1 MMRTTFLKHAITS
14 AVVSATVVLVAAGIA
29 SAHVDPDPLAMEAG
43 TTGEVAF
50 TIEHGCD
57 GSPTTDLKF
66 EIPDSVTDVA
76 PVAKD
81 GWTATVTGNVLEFKG
96 GPLPADQE
104 DQFAITMTAPAEAGE
119 ARFPVIQ
126 TCEQGEL
133 AWIEIPAE
141 GAAEPEHP
149 APTLKITAGPPTAED
164 LTPEEEGASADAET
178 ASTETASTEVAATGD
193 TIAVVATAVAAPA
206 DSDDSSNTGAI
217 VTVVIG
223 AAIVVVGGV
232 FLARRK
238 KRSAPAE
245 PKS

>member
-1 MMRTTFLKHAITS
+1 MRTTLIKHAIMS
-14 AVVSATVVLVAAGIA
+14 AVASATVLLAAGGIA

-43 TTGEVAF
+43 TTGTVAF

-66 EIPDSVTDVA
+66 EIPDGVTGVT
-76 PVAKD
+76 PVDKD
-81 GWTATVTGNVLEFKG
+81 GWTATVTGNVVEFTG
-96 GPLPADQE
+96 GPLAADEE
-104 DQFAITMTAPAEAGE
+104 DQFAITMTVPAEAGE
-119 ARFPVIQ
+119 IRFPVIQ

-164 LTPEEEGASADAET
+164 LASHEEGPSADAEATHDT
-178 ASTETASTEVAATGD
+178 AAPT
-193 TIAVVATAVAAPA
+193 ATAVAATA
-206 DSDDSSNTGAI
+206 DDDSSNTGTI
-217 VTVVIG
+217 VVIVIG
-223 AAIVVVGGV
+223 AAIILVGGGV
-232 FLARRK
+232 VLARRK
-238 KRSAPAE
+238 KASAEVE

>member
-1 MMRTTFLKHAITS
+1 MRTTFFKHALVSTAAS
-14 AVVSATVVLVAAGIA
+14 AAVLLAAGGIA

-43 TTGEVAF
+43 TTGDVAF
-50 TIEHGCD
+50 MIEHGCD
-57 GSPTTDLKF
+57 GSPTTSLKF
-66 EIPDSVTDVA
+66 EIPDGVTSVA
-76 PVAKD
+76 PIAKD

-104 DQFAITMTAPAEAGE
+104 DQFAITMTAPAAAAE

-149 APTLKITAGPPTAED
+149 APTLTITAGPPTAED
-164 LTPEEEGASADAET
+164 LASEEEASADAGT
-178 ASTETASTEVAATGD
+178 ASTEAAATGD
-193 TIAVVATAVAAPA
+193 TVGVVATAAVAPA
-206 DSDDSSNTGAI
+206 SSDDSSNTGTI
-217 VTVVIG
+217 VVVVIA
-223 AAIVVVGGV
+223 AAIVVAGGI

-238 KRSAPAE
+238 KASAQDE